1 MKKLIIAMSLTLL
14 TVTLSAQSAVDKV
27 FNKYAGKDGY
37 TTVVINKFMFQFLSN
52 IETGDPEYESFKNAT
67 SGIES
72 IRILTRDG
80 KGSEAFGKELLEIL
94 PRKEYKEMMT
104 VKEANEEVVFLVKEE
119 AGEIREFLLVVS
131 GSGEDVLIAIN
142 GIIDLK
148 SIASLTKGMDLPA
161 MESLKE
167 LDK

>member
-1 MKKLIIAMSLTLL
+1 MSLTVL
-14 TVTLSAQSAVDKV
+14 TVTLSAQSAVDEI
-27 FNKYAGKDGY
+27 FNKYAGEDGY

-52 IETGDPEYESFKNAT
+52 IETNDPEYESFKNAT

-80 KGSEAFGKELLEIL
+80 NSSAAFGKELLEIL
-94 PRKEYKEMMT
+94 PRKEYQEMMT
-104 VKEANEEVVFLVKEE
+104 VKESDEEVVFLVKEVG
-119 AGEIREFLLVVS
+119 GEINEFLLVVSS
-131 GSGEDVLIAIN
+131 GSGEDVLIAIT

-148 SIASLTKGMDLPA
+148 SISSLTSGMDLPA

-167 LDK
+167 FDK

>member
-80 KGSEAFGKELLEIL
+80 KGSEAFGKELLESL
-94 PRKEYKEMMT
+94 PRKDYKEMMT

>member
-1 MKKLIIAMSLTLL
+1 MKKLIIAMSLIVL
-14 TVTLSAQSAVDKV
+14 TVNMSAQSVVDKV

-52 IETGDPEYESFKNAT
+52 IETNDPDYESFKNAT

-80 KGSEAFGKELLEIL
+80 NSSAAFGKELLEIL
-94 PRKEYKEMMT
+94 PRKEYQEMMT
-104 VKEANEEVVFLVKEE
+104 VKESDEEVVFLVKEVD
-119 AGEIREFLLVVS
+119 GEITEFLLVVS
-131 GSGEDVLIAIN
+131 GSDEDVLIAIT
-142 GIIDLK
+142 GIIDMK
-148 SIASLTKGMDLPA
+148 SISSLTSGMDLPA

-167 LDK
+167 FDK

>member
-1 MKKLIIAMSLTLL
+1 MYLMLFTL
-14 TVTLSAQSAVDKV
+14 TLSAQSSVDKV

-52 IETGDPEYESFKNAT
+52 IETSDPEYESFKNAT

-72 IRILTRDG
+72 IRILTRDS
-80 KGSEAFGKELLEIL
+80 KGSAAFGKELLEIL
-94 PRKEYKEMMT
+94 PRQEYKEMMT
-104 VKEANEEVVFLVKEE
+104 VKEANEEVVFLVRESG
-119 AGEIREFLLVVS
+119 GEIREFLLVVS
-131 GSGEDVLIAIN
+131 GNDEDVLIAID

>member
-1 MKKLIIAMSLTLL
+1 MKKLIIAISLTVL
-14 TVTLSAQSAVDKV
+14 TATMSAQSAVDKV

-52 IETGDPEYESFKNAT
+52 IETNDPEYESFKNAT

-80 KGSEAFGKELLEIL
+80 RNSAAFGKELLEIL
-94 PRKEYKEMMT
+94 PRKEYQEMMT
-104 VKEANEEVVFLVKEE
+104 VKESDEEVVFLVREVG
-119 AGEIREFLLVVS
+119 GEIREFLLVVS
-131 GSGEDVLIAIN
+131 GNKDDVLIAIT
-142 GIIDLK
+142 GVIDLK
-148 SIASLTKGMDLPA
+148 SISSLTKGMNLPA

-167 LDK
+167 LEK

>member
-1 MKKLIIAMSLTLL
+1 MKQLIIAMSLTLL
-14 TVTLSAQSAVDKV
+14 TAVLSAQSAVDKV
-27 FNKYAGKDGY
+27 FSKYAGKDGY

-80 KGSEAFGKELLEIL
+80 NGTAAFGKELLDIL

-119 AGEIREFLLVVS
+119 AGEIREFLLIVS

-142 GIIDLK
+142 GIIDLQ
-148 SIASLTKGMDLPA
+148 SIASLTKGMDLPS

>member
-52 IETGDPEYESFKNAT
+52 IQTGDPEYESFKNAT

-72 IRILTRDG
+72 IRILTRDS
-80 KGSEAFGKELLEIL
+80 KGSAAFGQELLELL
-94 PRKEYKEMMT
+94 PRKEYQEMMT
-104 VKEANEEVVFLVKEE
+104 VKEANEEVVFLVKEVG
-119 AGEIREFLLVVS
+119 GEIREFLLVVS
-131 GSGEDVLIAIN
+131 GVNKDVLIAIN
-142 GIIDLK
+142 GVIDLK

>member
-1 MKKLIIAMSLTLL
+1 MSLTLF